1 MKKYIGIDN
10 SLTSPGIV
18 ILSEDGSI
26 DKMWYY
32 SHKLKWDGKLTDKLE
47 GIPYPAYT
55 SEEERIYKLS
65 TITTAIVENEANKGH
80 DVLVAI
86 EGYSFGSTG
95 MRLFQIAE
103 NTGLLK
109 NMLWLKKL
117 DFKVVPPTTVKKLAT
132 GKGNATK
139 DLMVQEFKNQTR
151 IDLFSIFGVTRLQ
164 SPISDIADA
173 YFLAKFVLL
182 QTTQKT

>member
-18 ILSEDGSI
+18 CLDENGKI
-26 DKMWYY
+26 DWMRYY
-32 SHKLKWDGKLTDKLE
+32 SHKTKWDGKLGDNLY
-47 GIPYPAYT
+47 GIPYPPYT

-65 TITTAIVENEANKGH
+65 SMTTSLVEAEIKEGH
-80 DVLVAI
+80 DVSVVI

-109 NMLWLKKL
+109 NMLWLRGIK
-117 DFKVVPPTTVKKLAT
+117 FCVTPPTTIKKLAT
-132 GKGNATK
+132 GKGNAQKQVVYDCFCVETGLNLH
-139 DLMVQEFKNQTR
+139 DVFGFKSNKA
-151 IDLFSIFGVTRLQ
+151 VN
-164 SPISDIADA
+164 PISDIADA
-173 YFLAKFVLL
+173 YWMAKWGMIN
-182 QTTQKT
+182 Q

>member
-32 SHKLKWDGKLTDKLE
+32 SHKLKWDGKLSDNLE

-55 SEEERIYKLS
+55 TEEERIYKLS
-65 TITTAIVENEANKGH
+65 TITTAIVENETNKGH
-80 DVLVAI
+80 DVLVSI

-109 NMLWLKKL
+109 NMLWLKKI
-117 DFKVVPPTTVKKLAT
+117 DFNVVPPTTVKKLAT
-132 GKGNATK
+132 GKGNAQKQVVYDCFCKETGLNLH
-139 DLMVQEFKNQTR
+139 DTFGFKSNKA
-151 IDLFSIFGVTRLQ
+151 VN
-164 SPISDIADA
+164 PISDIADA
-173 YFLAKFVLL
+173 YWMAKWRMIN
-182 QTTQKT
+182 Q